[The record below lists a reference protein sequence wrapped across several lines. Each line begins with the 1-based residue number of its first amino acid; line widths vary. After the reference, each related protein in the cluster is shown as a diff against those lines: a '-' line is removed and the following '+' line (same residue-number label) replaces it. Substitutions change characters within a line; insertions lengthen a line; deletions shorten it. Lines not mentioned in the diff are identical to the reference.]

1 MKTRVNY
8 LHLVIQSVVDNN
20 SIVTKPT
27 KWGLPL
33 RYITNE
39 MPEDVSDKESEVDSV
54 NENTII
60 FDLLFTPKL
69 KNTESI
75 QHQISV

>member
-1 MKTRVNY
+1 MKTRVDY

-20 SIVTKPT
+20 SIVTKPI
-27 KWGLPL
+27 KWRLPL
-33 RYITNE
+33 YYITNE
-39 MPEDVSDKESEVDSV
+39 VPEDVSDKESEVDSV
-54 NENTII
+54 NESTII

>member
-1 MKTRVNY
+1 MKTRVIY

-27 KWGLPL
+27 KCGLPL
-33 RYITNE
+33 YYITNE
-39 MPEDVSDKESEVDSV
+39 VPEDVSDKESEVDSV

>member
-1 MKTRVNY
+1 MKTRVDY

-20 SIVTKPT
+20 SIVTKPI
-27 KWGLPL
+27 KWRLPL
-33 RYITNE
+33 YYITNE
-39 MPEDVSDKESEVDSV
+39 VPEDVSDKESEVDSV
-54 NENTII
+54 NQSTII

-75 QHQISV
+75 QHQINV

>member
-1 MKTRVNY
+1 MKTRVDY

-33 RYITNE
+33 HYITNE